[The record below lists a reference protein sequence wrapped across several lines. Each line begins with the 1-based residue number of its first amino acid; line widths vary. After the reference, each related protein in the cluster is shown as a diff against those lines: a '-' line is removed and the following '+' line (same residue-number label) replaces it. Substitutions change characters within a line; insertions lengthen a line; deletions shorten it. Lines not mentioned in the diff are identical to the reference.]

1 MDKRRNKK
9 PDDAEK
15 KSIEAARKAIHE
27 AYWKD
32 WSNLPSVWVARDKD
46 GELWLYNN
54 KPVKT
59 DFAGIFHNGAF
70 GDGMPIDNRIY
81 PEITYDNSPVK
92 IKLLF
97 IDA

>member
-1 MDKRRNKK
+1 MDKRRNNK

-15 KSIEAARKAIHE
+15 KSIEAARKAIRE
-27 AYWKD
+27 AYWQSWDK
-32 WSNLPSVWVARDKD
+32 LPYVWVARDKD

-54 KPVKT
+54 EPVKA
-59 DFAGIFHNGAF
+59 DFAGIFHNGPL
-70 GDGMPIDNRIY
+70 GDGMPIDDRIY

-92 IKLLF
+92 VKLLF

>member
-1 MDKRRNKK
+1 MNKKRNNK

-59 DFAGIFHNGAF
+59 DFAGIFHNGPL
-70 GDGMPIDNRIY
+70 GDGMPIDDRIY